1 MYRLCEVP
9 KSCRSKNVISRWF
22 CLSLI
27 LLSAFVSRRLRPI
40 DVEFMKRL
48 DKCVNIVPVI
58 AKADTLT
65 IEEREAFR
73 RRVSNATFSER
84 PNEWHLKQ
92 TNKKLQQ
99 QQLINNSYLTKSVLL
114 VICHLTRRA
123 YRCMTTLPRRYR
135 LSAITNEQR
144 IPAIVSNVTHRH
156 IRFTVRICWPRSQ
169 NDFWVHREITE
180 YGG

>member
-1 MYRLCEVP
+1 MYRLFEVR

-27 LLSAFVSRRLRPI
+27 LLSVFVSCRLRPI

-99 QQLINNSYLTKSVLL
+99 QQVKSYLKESVML
-114 VICHLTRRA
+114 VISWDELVTS
-123 YRCMTTLPRRYR
+123 LSIRYR

-156 IRFTVRICWPRSQ
+156 IRYTVRTCCPRSQ
-169 NDFWVHREITE
+169 NDFWVQRKITE